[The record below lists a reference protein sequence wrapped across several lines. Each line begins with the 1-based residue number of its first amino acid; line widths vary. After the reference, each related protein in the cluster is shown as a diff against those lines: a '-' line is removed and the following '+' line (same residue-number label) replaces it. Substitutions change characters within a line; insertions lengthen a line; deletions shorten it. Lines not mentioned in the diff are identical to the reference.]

1 MNDCLFCKIISN
13 EIPSDCVFENE
24 NMYAFRDINPQ
35 APVHILII
43 PKTHI
48 STLNDVGD
56 NHKLLVGEI
65 LLTSTML
72 AEKEGISGSGY
83 RTIFNC
89 NKNGGQEVYH
99 IHLHLLG
106 GRRMTWPPG

>member
-1 MNDCLFCKIISN
+1 MSAPNRYRSFSREKTGLDVISW
-13 EIPSDCVFENE
+13 VK
-24 NMYAFRDINPQ
+24 Q
-35 APVHILII
+35 AESL
-43 PKTHI
+43 
-48 STLNDVGD
+48 GA
-56 NHKLLVGEI
+56 GEI

>member
-1 MNDCLFCKIISN
+1 MNDCLFCKIISK

-48 STLNDVGD
+48 STLNDVDD

-65 LLTSTML
+65 LLTSKML
-72 AEKEGISGSGY
+72 AEKEGIAENGY
-83 RTIFNC
+83 RTVFNC

-106 GRRMTWPPG
+106 GRKMTWPPG

>member
-48 STLNDVGD
+48 STLNDVVD

-65 LLTSTML
+65 FLTSTML
-72 AEKEGISGSGY
+72 AEKEGISDSGY
-83 RTIFNC
+83 RTVFNC